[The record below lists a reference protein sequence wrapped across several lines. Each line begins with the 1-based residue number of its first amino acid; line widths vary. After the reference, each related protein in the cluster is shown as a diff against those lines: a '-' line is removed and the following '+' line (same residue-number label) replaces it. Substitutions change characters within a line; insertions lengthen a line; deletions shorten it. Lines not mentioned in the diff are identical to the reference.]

1 MRLSIFSRLALGSLA
16 IVLVM
21 AGINLYALFQLR
33 QLTALS
39 TRLVSYH
46 YPAIEG
52 AKRLVSSLYA
62 QLRSE
67 NKYLAV
73 RDAEFVTY
81 FKEES
86 GEFRRSLARLQ
97 DAEMAGQA
105 KDLLD
110 DVERLQHAYRSG
122 FLEDV
127 DQPGGPSGVVPAG
140 HEARRDGLVDR
151 ITTGLQSYIRF
162 HESKVSTGVSESRV
176 SSARAETAIQQL
188 ILLAF
193 FVGLGFAG
201 MASYSIL
208 RPLRRL
214 QMHIQTI
221 GQGTFGTK
229 VDVEAPSDLAELV
242 DTVNWMGKKLQELDD
257 MKTEFLAHVSHE
269 LRTPMASIQEGT
281 QLLLDEIPGP
291 LTRDQQE
298 TVRIMAESS
307 RRLIH
312 LISSLLD
319 LSKMEA
325 GMMEY
330 RFVVT
335 DLKSIAEAS
344 ARKVRLLAESKHV
357 QILTEGPDGGVAVL
371 ADVTR
376 IEQVLDN
383 LLSNAVKFSPHG
395 GVVHLRM
402 LPDDKA
408 GLLCVSVADAGPGI
422 APDDLPH
429 LFERFYQGRRQV
441 GGGLAGSGLGLAL
454 AKRVVEAHSG
464 RIWVES
470 ELGKGTT
477 VHVQLP
483 AMGRA

>member
-21 AGINLYALFQLR
+21 AGVNLYALLHLR

-39 TRLVSYH
+39 TQLVSYH

-62 QLRSE
+62 QLRNE
-67 NKYLAV
+67 KKYLAV
-73 RDAEFVTY
+73 RNGEFVTY
-81 FKEES
+81 FREES
-86 GEFRRSLARLQ
+86 DEFRRSLATLQ
-97 DAEMAGQA
+97 DGEMSGQA

-110 DVERLQHAYRSG
+110 DVDRLQHTYRRG
-122 FLEDV
+122 FLEVV
-127 DQPGGPSGVVPAG
+127 DQLEGPSALVPAG
-140 HEARRDGLVDR
+140 YEPRREDLVDR
-151 ITTGLQSYIRF
+151 ITTDLQSYIRI
-162 HESKVSTGVSESRV
+162 HEAKVSTGVGDSRV
-176 SSARAETAIQQL
+176 SSARAEAVIQQL

-193 FVGLGFAG
+193 FLGVVFAG
-201 MASYSIL
+201 VASYSIL

-214 QMHIQTI
+214 QTHIQKI
-221 GQGTFGTK
+221 GQGKFGTT
-229 VDVEAPSDLAELV
+229 VDVDAPSDLAELV
-242 DTVNWMGKKLQELDD
+242 ETVNWMGKKLQELDD
-257 MKTEFLAHVSHE
+257 MKAEFIAHVSHE

-281 QLLLDEIPGP
+281 QLLLDQIPGP

-330 RFVVT
+330 RIVVT
-335 DLKSIAEAS
+335 DLRVIAEAS
-344 ARKVRLLAESKHV
+344 VDKLRLLAEAKHV
-357 QILTEGPDGGVAVL
+357 QILTEAPDGRIPVF
-371 ADVTR
+371 ADGGR
-376 IEQVLDN
+376 MEQVLDN
-383 LLSNAVKFSPHG
+383 LLSNAVKFSPQG

-402 LPDDKA
+402 QPDDKA
-408 GLLCVSVADAGPGI
+408 GLLRVSVADTGPGI
-422 APDDLPH
+422 APEDLPH
-429 LFERFYQGRRQV
+429 LFERFYQGRRPA
-441 GGGLAGSGLGLAL
+441 GSGLAGSGLGLAL
-454 AKRVVEAHSG
+454 AKKVVEAHSG
-464 RIWVES
+464 KIWVES

-477 VHVQLP
+477 VHLRLP
-483 AMGRA
+483 AAGRA